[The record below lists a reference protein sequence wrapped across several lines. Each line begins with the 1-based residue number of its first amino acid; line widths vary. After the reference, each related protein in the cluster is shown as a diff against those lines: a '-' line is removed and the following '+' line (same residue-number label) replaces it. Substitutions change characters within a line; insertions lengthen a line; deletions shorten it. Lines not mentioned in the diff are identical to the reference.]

1 LLLNCGKVKIKLVL
15 RIWFDFWIYF
25 VELNITMRINNKDRA
40 VKFKRTF
47 FLVSVF
53 IAIGALLFFLFDIFD
68 IIGVALFSIGVFS
81 LWYLY
86 FHVADYQ
93 FIEFKNENGRVVLRY
108 YKAISFGRPRFNE
121 IEFPQNMLRKVFFE
135 NSVFGKMSD
144 LTLVVKTKRGVAEYP
159 SVSLS
164 GVKVEDRQKMAQSL
178 NEILSQL
185 N

>member
-1 LLLNCGKVKIKLVL
+1 MA
-15 RIWFDFWIYF
+15 
-25 VELNITMRINNKDRA
+25 MRINNKNRA
-40 VKFKRTF
+40 VKYKRTF

-53 IAIGALLFFLFDIFD
+53 IAIAALLFFLFDMT
-68 IIGVALFSIGVFS
+68 GAALISVGVFS

-93 FIEFKNENGRVVLRY
+93 FIEFRNENGRVVLRY
-108 YKAISFGRPRFNE
+108 YKAVSFGRPRFNE

-144 LTLVVKTKRGVAEYP
+144 LTLVVRTKRGAAEYP

-164 GVKVEDRQKMAQSL
+164 AVHLEDRQKIAQSL
-178 NEILSQL
+178 NELL
-185 N
+185 NNLN

>member
-1 LLLNCGKVKIKLVL
+1 MI
-15 RIWFDFWIYF
+15 
-25 VELNITMRINNKDRA
+25 
-40 VKFKRTF
+40 
-47 FLVSVF
+47 SVV
-53 IAIGALLFFLFDIFD
+53 IAIAALLFFLFDKV
-68 IIGVALFSIGVFS
+68 GAALLSVGVFS

-108 YKAISFGRPRFNE
+108 YKAISFGQPRFNE
-121 IEFPQNMLRKVFFE
+121 IEFPQNMLRKVFFD

-144 LTLVVKTKRGVAEYP
+144 LTLVVKTKRGAAEYP

-164 GVKVEDRQKMAQSL
+164 AVNLEDRQKMAQSL
-178 NEILSQL
+178 NELLTHQ

>member
-1 LLLNCGKVKIKLVL
+1 
-15 RIWFDFWIYF
+15 
-25 VELNITMRINNKDRA
+25 MRINNINRA
-40 VKFKRTF
+40 VKYKRTF
-47 FLVSVF
+47 FLISVF
-53 IAIGALLFFLFDIFD
+53 IAIAALLFFLVNRT
-68 IIGVALFSIGVFS
+68 GAALISIGVFS

-135 NSVFGKMSD
+135 NSVFGKLSD
-144 LTLVVKTKRGVAEYP
+144 LTLVVKTKRGAAEYP

-164 GVKVEDRQKMAQSL
+164 AVKLEDRQKIAQSL
-178 NEILSQL
+178 NELLTNL